1 MKTVDDQQ
9 GYYAIPLSDFT
20 LVEQTT
26 TLTDLTQNGCVIIFD
41 ENETNNNC
49 TVRYYYWTET
59 APQSIQ
65 ITHAQNHTT
74 HYIIKNIDG
83 DFTEVSNILHFG
95 TITEENENDNVNITF
110 TSLMNITNPAG
121 EGAGVLNFN
130 IKETV
135 VLIDFEDM
143 DVDPNN

>member
-1 MKTVDDQQ
+1 MKTVGGET

-26 TLTDLTQNGCVIIFD
+26 NLTELSQNGCVIIFD

-59 APQSIQ
+59 APESIN

-95 TITEENENDNVNITF
+95 NLIEENENITF
-110 TSLMNITNPAG
+110 NSLMNITNPAG
-121 EGAGVLNFN
+121 ESAGVLNFN
-130 IKETV
+130 IKESV
-135 VLIDFEDM
+135 VFVDFEDM